1 CSDIIYPLLKQWDFC
16 LVFFHRNPIVFL
28 FRKRITFML
37 QRNPF
42 ELLLILFL
50 VLIFLLLLFNASQ
63 ESTIIFIFA
72 RTKMFHLLV
81 NKVSHITTD
90 KLVPCYHY

>member
-1 CSDIIYPLLKQWDFC
+1 
-16 LVFFHRNPIVFL
+16 
-28 FRKRITFML
+28 ML

-50 VLIFLLLLFNASQ
+50 VLIFLFLLFNASQ
-63 ESTIIFIFA
+63 ESAIIFIFA

-90 KLVPCYHY
+90 KLVP